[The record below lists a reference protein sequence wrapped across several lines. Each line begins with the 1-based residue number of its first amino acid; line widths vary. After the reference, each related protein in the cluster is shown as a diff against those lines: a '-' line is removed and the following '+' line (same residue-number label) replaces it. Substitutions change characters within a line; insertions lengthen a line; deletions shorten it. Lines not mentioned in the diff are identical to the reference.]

1 MFGNDWGAYPG
12 RVAPAATT
20 EGWDPRLGG
29 HTNPHPA
36 PPTRH
41 PKAAKPARA
50 RRLVAPRHAT
60 SGRDAPRQRE
70 VRRPP
75 RGRRGGGSSA
85 RGGAPAGR
93 ARRRPPARQPLAPA
107 PSFGAA
113 EAGESLGPGRAV
125 GRRLLA
131 PAREGPPPRVREAW
145 RGRGDREWRERPRDR
160 PGGSPACRLR
170 GCSANPAAARS
181 SSPPS
186 PIPARALI
194 VPNPTTSGL
203 PGREATRVS
212 TANCPDTER
221 LARMEK
227 AAGPGFRR
235 LPRGASAQ
243 TLTIPQ
249 AEIVGIRARPLTQ

>member
-1 MFGNDWGAYPG
+1 MTG
-12 RVAPAATT
+12 V
-20 EGWDPRLGG
+20 
-29 HTNPHPA
+29 
-36 PPTRH
+36 PTRSES
-41 PKAAKPARA
+41 PRRRPQKAGTRGSVATRVRNQSRPTATRKPDKPARA
-50 RRLVAPRHAT
+50 RHLVAPRHAT
-60 SGRDAPRQRE
+60 SGRDPPRPPE

-75 RGRRGGGSSA
+75 RRRRGGASSA

-93 ARRRPPARQPLAPA
+93 ARWRPPARQGLAPA

-113 EAGESLGPGRAV
+113 EAGESLGLGRAV

-131 PAREGPPPRVREAW
+131 PAGEGPPPRVREAW
-145 RGRGDREWRERPRDR
+145 RGRGDREWRERPRDC

-186 PIPARALI
+186 LIPARALI
-194 VPNPTTSGL
+194 VPHPTTSGL
-203 PGREATRVS
+203 PGREETRVS

-221 LARMEK
+221 LARVEK
-227 AAGPGFRR
+227 ATGPGFPR

-243 TLTIPQ
+243 TLTVPQ

>member
-1 MFGNDWGAYPG
+1 MTG
-12 RVAPAATT
+12 V
-20 EGWDPRLGG
+20 
-29 HTNPHPA
+29 
-36 PPTRH
+36 PTRSESPRRRPH
-41 PKAAKPARA
+41 KAGTRGSVATRVRTRRRPTATRKADKPARA
-50 RRLVAPRHAT
+50 RHLVAPRHAT
-60 SGRDAPRQRE
+60 SGRDPPRPPE

-75 RGRRGGGSSA
+75 RGGRGGASSA

-93 ARRRPPARQPLAPA
+93 ARRRPPALP
-107 PSFGAA
+107 AA
-113 EAGESLGPGRAV
+113 EAGESLGLGRAV

-131 PAREGPPPRVREAW
+131 PAGEGPPPRVREAW
-145 RGRGDREWRERPRDR
+145 RGRGDREWRERPREC

-181 SSPPS
+181 FSPPS

-194 VPNPTTSGL
+194 VPHPPTSGL
-203 PGREATRVS
+203 PGREETRVS

-221 LARMEK
+221 LARVEK
-227 AAGPGFRR
+227 ATGPGFPR

-243 TLTIPQ
+243 TLMVPQ